1 MEWEIG
7 QLMGAY
13 DIYADGGPWPDTGET
28 QGEYNVRV
36 LEWAKTMGYKV
47 KINENGIPVFMGLRG
62 ALSGKL
68 PAFLCAGILGTVII
82 VGARKKN

>member
-28 QGEYNVRV
+28 QAEYNKRV
-36 LEWAKTMGYKV
+36 IAWGKTKGYKIKV
-47 KINENGIPVFMGLRG
+47 NENGILVFAGYAG
-62 ALSGKL
+62 GLSGKL
-68 PAFLCAGILGTVII
+68 PALLCAGLLTGMII
-82 VGARKKN
+82 IGSRKKS